1 MIDLL
6 SVRVEEES
14 SMDSKSAGTGSVGA
28 TDFIEEDEDL
38 LLLSDNAEPILVS
51 RLGLLLEAVLLAQL
65 LAEPEE
71 ILFRLLLNLDAPDT
85 LSLDLTSHGKSN
97 DIELSIVLT

>member
-14 SMDSKSAGTGSVGA
+14 SMDSKSMGSVGP

-38 LLLSDNAEPILVS
+38 LLLSDNAEPIFVS
-51 RLGLLLEAVLLAQL
+51 RLGLLLEAVLLAL
-65 LAEPEE
+65 LLTEPEE
-71 ILFRLLLNLDAPDT
+71 ILFRLHLNLDAPDT
-85 LSLDLTSHGKSN
+85 LFLDLTSHGKSN